1 LKTAHGKKEK
11 HPKPS
16 RFLFCPNGWDLYHAL
31 SINTKNA
38 PSFFLKAGGTYT
50 KKDNM
55 DEHNEKMLAAL
66 REIDAVVVAALR
78 DQPEEVE
85 HLRRHLNKALAIVEL
100 KAHCSR
106 HGLT

>member
-1 LKTAHGKKEK
+1 
-11 HPKPS
+11 
-16 RFLFCPNGWDLYHAL
+16 
-31 SINTKNA
+31 
-38 PSFFLKAGGTYT
+38 
-50 KKDNM
+50 M

-85 HLRRHLNKALAIVEL
+85 HLRRHLNKALALIEL

-106 HGLT
+106 RGIT